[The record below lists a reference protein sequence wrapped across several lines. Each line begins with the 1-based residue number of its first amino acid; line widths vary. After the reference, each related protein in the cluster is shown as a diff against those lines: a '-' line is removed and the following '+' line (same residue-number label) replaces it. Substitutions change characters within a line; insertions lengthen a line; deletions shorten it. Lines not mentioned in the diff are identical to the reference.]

1 AARCVAVL
9 AAAVAAAVP
18 VALVA
23 EPAHAA
29 TGDIVGQVTFG
40 QDCASG
46 IGTGVTFDGSALWYT
61 CYASP
66 TDLLRADPHT
76 GAVLASY
83 HIAGGLGSL
92 AYDATRNGL
101 WIGPGGGNYGDVWF
115 VQLDGAKAVTSS

>member
-1 AARCVAVL
+1 MHSTKAGAGRLRATAARCVAVL

-83 HIAGGLGSL
+83 HIAGGLGSFSRPTHL
-92 AYDATRNGL
+92 RCRRRVEFPRIA
-101 WIGPGGGNYGDVWF
+101 P
-115 VQLDGAKAVTSS
+115 